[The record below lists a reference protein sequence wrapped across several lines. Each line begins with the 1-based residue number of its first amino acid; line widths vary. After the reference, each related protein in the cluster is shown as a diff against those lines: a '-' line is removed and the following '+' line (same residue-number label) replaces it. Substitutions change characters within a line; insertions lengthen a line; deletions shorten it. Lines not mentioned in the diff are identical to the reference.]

1 MRDTC
6 DTLRTARSRPRD
18 GLRVNEGLVV
28 SATAQAE
35 ELAVV
40 AATAAQDKL
49 ATDVIA
55 IDVSAHLAL
64 SDVFVICS
72 GANERQVAAIVD
84 NVEDEL
90 RKRGHKPLHRE
101 GARDGNWILLD
112 YPEIVVHVF
121 LAEAREFYRLERLWN
136 DCPRVDLPEL
146 AGTAS

>member
-1 MRDTC
+1 MR
-6 DTLRTARSRPRD
+6 RFA
-18 GLRVNEGLVV
+18 VNEGLVV

-64 SDVFVICS
+64 SDVFVVCS

-136 DCPRVDLPEL
+136 DCPRVELPAL
-146 AGTAS
+146 AGTTS

>member
-6 DTLRTARSRPRD
+6 DTLRTALSRPRD

-72 GANERQVAAIVD
+72 GANDRQVAAIVD

-90 RKRGHKPLHRE
+90 RKLGHKPLHRE
-101 GARDGNWILLD
+101 GARDRHGSMLP
-112 YPEIVVHVF
+112 YRAPVVHVP
-121 LAEAREFYRLERLWN
+121 L
-136 DCPRVDLPEL
+136 
-146 AGTAS
+146 G